1 MSSSYVLDQR
11 PRYVI
16 AICLTSHPLK
26 PNSKPIADVE
36 DQVKIVIQV
45 AGMNTL
51 VRPDPRDED
60 KILWYR
66 QVRVFRR

>member
-1 MSSSYVLDQR
+1 VSAPPCIR
-11 PRYVI
+11 
-16 AICLTSHPLK
+16 LK
-26 PNSKPIADVE
+26 PNSIAIADVE

-66 QVRVFRR
+66 QVRVFCSYPPLHVELYWRSC